1 MAKKT
6 LYKIFA
12 FGVSVITITAVL
24 ILSVFYSYS
33 DNQLKEQLRVV
44 ESVVE
49 NQLAQDDDTAF
60 ISNHIDKNV
69 RITLVAKDGAVVA
82 DSQESANKLGNH
94 LNRQEIQQAIKN
106 GEATVT
112 RHSDTQEKKVYYF
125 AKQLDNGN
133 ILRVSTE
140 AKSIGK
146 FFSDYIIYIILCII
160 VVIVAAVFVSMGITK
175 SIVKPIT
182 QLGQSLDNIDKF
194 KSDEE
199 LKPLVNALLQQ
210 KKKQKMLDKQKKQ
223 FTANVSHE
231 LKTPLTSIAGY
242 AELIETGMAKPED
255 IKPFA
260 GVIRKQALRL
270 VNLSEDI
277 IQLSQ
282 LEESDDED
290 MSFESV
296 NLYEIAQRCVEA
308 LNINAINKCVTLN
321 LTGEECY
328 IRGKAQLVEELVY
341 NLCDNAIRYN
351 KENGNV
357 TVTVTS
363 LEKGASVSV
372 KDTGIGIPKKYQE
385 RIFER
390 FFRVDKSRSKATGGT
405 GLGLAIVKH
414 ITQLHDAKLEISSEE
429 GKVTIYSK
437 GNFCMKRKS
446 GLSKFNGFL
455 AIVLV
460 ICLAATA
467 FVINKYPKI
476 EAADANGGADAKD
489 VAVIDEFKAG
499 TYGGK
504 EFKTQEDVVNY
515 YKECYDYT
523 KTLTAEY
530 KTDSGETHSYYKM
543 LGTETLEVNNLL
555 VEGKSNDI
563 INKLVPGI
571 VGGLFKGGTNGLSP
585 SGNRDPKGD
594 TKNDGKMD
602 CTTSHLTADDVLA
615 ANVKDNNDGT
625 ITMVIQPKEALL
637 STPGEDSQGR
647 FFNSLGDISSVV
659 ESISV
664 LSFSQGTVK
673 DNFVVDYKGGTGTF
687 VIDTKTNEITKADY
701 TMLVHIDVKHANVA
715 VLKDKSA
722 SLDIKY
728 QCEYPASDDYLAG
741 QNIGLTRVK

>member
-69 RITLVAKDGAVVA
+69 RITLVAKDGTVIA

-112 RHSDTQEKKVYYF
+112 RHSDTQGKKVYYF

-133 ILRVSTE
+133 ILRVSAE

-146 FFSDYIIYIILCII
+146 FFSDYIIYIFLCII

-357 TVTVTS
+357 TVTVNP

-429 GKVTIYSK
+429 GK
-437 GNFCMKRKS
+437 
-446 GLSKFNGFL
+446 
-455 AIVLV
+455 
-460 ICLAATA
+460 
-467 FVINKYPKI
+467 
-476 EAADANGGADAKD
+476 
-489 VAVIDEFKAG
+489 
-499 TYGGK
+499 
-504 EFKTQEDVVNY
+504 
-515 YKECYDYT
+515 
-523 KTLTAEY
+523 
-530 KTDSGETHSYYKM
+530 
-543 LGTETLEVNNLL
+543 GTE
-555 VEGKSNDI
+555 I
-563 INKLVPGI
+563 IVT
-571 VGGLFKGGTNGLSP
+571 FK
-585 SGNRDPKGD
+585 D
-594 TKNDGKMD
+594 
-602 CTTSHLTADDVLA
+602 
-615 ANVKDNNDGT
+615 
-625 ITMVIQPKEALL
+625 
-637 STPGEDSQGR
+637 
-647 FFNSLGDISSVV
+647 
-659 ESISV
+659 
-664 LSFSQGTVK
+664 
-673 DNFVVDYKGGTGTF
+673 
-687 VIDTKTNEITKADY
+687 
-701 TMLVHIDVKHANVA
+701 
-715 VLKDKSA
+715 
-722 SLDIKY
+722 
-728 QCEYPASDDYLAG
+728 
-741 QNIGLTRVK
+741 

>member
-69 RITLVAKDGAVVA
+69 RITLVAKDGTVIA

-112 RHSDTQEKKVYYF
+112 RHSDTQGKKVYYF

-133 ILRVSTE
+133 ILRVSAE

-146 FFSDYIIYIILCII
+146 FFSDYSIYIFLCII

-308 LNINAINKCVTLN
+308 LNINAINKGVTLN

-357 TVTVTS
+357 TVTVNP

-429 GKVTIYSK
+429 GK
-437 GNFCMKRKS
+437 
-446 GLSKFNGFL
+446 
-455 AIVLV
+455 
-460 ICLAATA
+460 
-467 FVINKYPKI
+467 
-476 EAADANGGADAKD
+476 
-489 VAVIDEFKAG
+489 
-499 TYGGK
+499 
-504 EFKTQEDVVNY
+504 
-515 YKECYDYT
+515 
-523 KTLTAEY
+523 
-530 KTDSGETHSYYKM
+530 
-543 LGTETLEVNNLL
+543 GTE
-555 VEGKSNDI
+555 I
-563 INKLVPGI
+563 IVT
-571 VGGLFKGGTNGLSP
+571 FK
-585 SGNRDPKGD
+585 D
-594 TKNDGKMD
+594 
-602 CTTSHLTADDVLA
+602 
-615 ANVKDNNDGT
+615 
-625 ITMVIQPKEALL
+625 
-637 STPGEDSQGR
+637 
-647 FFNSLGDISSVV
+647 
-659 ESISV
+659 
-664 LSFSQGTVK
+664 
-673 DNFVVDYKGGTGTF
+673 
-687 VIDTKTNEITKADY
+687 
-701 TMLVHIDVKHANVA
+701 
-715 VLKDKSA
+715 
-722 SLDIKY
+722 
-728 QCEYPASDDYLAG
+728 
-741 QNIGLTRVK
+741 

>member
-60 ISNHIDKNV
+60 ISNHINKNV
-69 RITLVAKDGAVVA
+69 RITLVAKDGTVIA

-133 ILRVSTE
+133 ILRVSAE

-146 FFSDYIIYIILCII
+146 FFSDYIIYILLCII

-357 TVTVTS
+357 TVTVS
-363 LEKGASVSV
+363 PLEKGASVSV

-429 GKVTIYSK
+429 GK
-437 GNFCMKRKS
+437 
-446 GLSKFNGFL
+446 
-455 AIVLV
+455 
-460 ICLAATA
+460 
-467 FVINKYPKI
+467 
-476 EAADANGGADAKD
+476 
-489 VAVIDEFKAG
+489 
-499 TYGGK
+499 
-504 EFKTQEDVVNY
+504 
-515 YKECYDYT
+515 
-523 KTLTAEY
+523 
-530 KTDSGETHSYYKM
+530 
-543 LGTETLEVNNLL
+543 GTE
-555 VEGKSNDI
+555 I
-563 INKLVPGI
+563 IVT
-571 VGGLFKGGTNGLSP
+571 FK
-585 SGNRDPKGD
+585 D
-594 TKNDGKMD
+594 
-602 CTTSHLTADDVLA
+602 
-615 ANVKDNNDGT
+615 
-625 ITMVIQPKEALL
+625 
-637 STPGEDSQGR
+637 
-647 FFNSLGDISSVV
+647 
-659 ESISV
+659 
-664 LSFSQGTVK
+664 
-673 DNFVVDYKGGTGTF
+673 
-687 VIDTKTNEITKADY
+687 
-701 TMLVHIDVKHANVA
+701 
-715 VLKDKSA
+715 
-722 SLDIKY
+722 
-728 QCEYPASDDYLAG
+728 
-741 QNIGLTRVK
+741 

>member
-33 DNQLKEQLRVV
+33 DNQLKEQLRVF

-49 NQLAQDDDTAF
+49 NQLAQDDETAF

-69 RITLVAKDGAVVA
+69 RITLVAKDGTVIA

-112 RHSDTQEKKVYYF
+112 RHSDTQEKKIYYF

-133 ILRVSTE
+133 VLRVSAE

-146 FFSDYIIYIILCII
+146 FFSDYIIYIFLCII

-357 TVTVTS
+357 TVTVNP

-429 GKVTIYSK
+429 GK
-437 GNFCMKRKS
+437 
-446 GLSKFNGFL
+446 
-455 AIVLV
+455 
-460 ICLAATA
+460 
-467 FVINKYPKI
+467 
-476 EAADANGGADAKD
+476 
-489 VAVIDEFKAG
+489 
-499 TYGGK
+499 
-504 EFKTQEDVVNY
+504 
-515 YKECYDYT
+515 
-523 KTLTAEY
+523 
-530 KTDSGETHSYYKM
+530 
-543 LGTETLEVNNLL
+543 GTE
-555 VEGKSNDI
+555 I
-563 INKLVPGI
+563 IVT
-571 VGGLFKGGTNGLSP
+571 FK
-585 SGNRDPKGD
+585 D
-594 TKNDGKMD
+594 
-602 CTTSHLTADDVLA
+602 
-615 ANVKDNNDGT
+615 
-625 ITMVIQPKEALL
+625 
-637 STPGEDSQGR
+637 
-647 FFNSLGDISSVV
+647 
-659 ESISV
+659 
-664 LSFSQGTVK
+664 
-673 DNFVVDYKGGTGTF
+673 
-687 VIDTKTNEITKADY
+687 
-701 TMLVHIDVKHANVA
+701 
-715 VLKDKSA
+715 
-722 SLDIKY
+722 
-728 QCEYPASDDYLAG
+728 
-741 QNIGLTRVK
+741 

>member
-133 ILRVSTE
+133 ILRVSAE

-146 FFSDYIIYIILCII
+146 FFSDYIIYILLCII
-160 VVIVAAVFVSMGITK
+160 VVIVTAVFVSMGITK

-429 GKVTIYSK
+429 GK
-437 GNFCMKRKS
+437 
-446 GLSKFNGFL
+446 
-455 AIVLV
+455 
-460 ICLAATA
+460 
-467 FVINKYPKI
+467 
-476 EAADANGGADAKD
+476 
-489 VAVIDEFKAG
+489 
-499 TYGGK
+499 
-504 EFKTQEDVVNY
+504 
-515 YKECYDYT
+515 
-523 KTLTAEY
+523 
-530 KTDSGETHSYYKM
+530 
-543 LGTETLEVNNLL
+543 GTE
-555 VEGKSNDI
+555 I
-563 INKLVPGI
+563 IVT
-571 VGGLFKGGTNGLSP
+571 FK
-585 SGNRDPKGD
+585 D
-594 TKNDGKMD
+594 
-602 CTTSHLTADDVLA
+602 
-615 ANVKDNNDGT
+615 
-625 ITMVIQPKEALL
+625 
-637 STPGEDSQGR
+637 
-647 FFNSLGDISSVV
+647 
-659 ESISV
+659 
-664 LSFSQGTVK
+664 
-673 DNFVVDYKGGTGTF
+673 
-687 VIDTKTNEITKADY
+687 
-701 TMLVHIDVKHANVA
+701 
-715 VLKDKSA
+715 
-722 SLDIKY
+722 
-728 QCEYPASDDYLAG
+728 
-741 QNIGLTRVK
+741 

>member
-69 RITLVAKDGAVVA
+69 RITLVAKDGTVIA
-82 DSQESANKLGNH
+82 DSQESVNKLGNH
-94 LNRQEIQQAIKN
+94 LSRQEIQQAIKN

-112 RHSDTQEKKVYYF
+112 RHSDTQGKKVYYF

-133 ILRVSTE
+133 VLRVSAE

-146 FFSDYIIYIILCII
+146 FFSDYIIYIFLCII

-357 TVTVTS
+357 TVTVTP

-372 KDTGIGIPKKYQE
+372 KDTGIGIPEKYQE

-429 GKVTIYSK
+429 GK
-437 GNFCMKRKS
+437 
-446 GLSKFNGFL
+446 
-455 AIVLV
+455 
-460 ICLAATA
+460 
-467 FVINKYPKI
+467 
-476 EAADANGGADAKD
+476 
-489 VAVIDEFKAG
+489 
-499 TYGGK
+499 
-504 EFKTQEDVVNY
+504 
-515 YKECYDYT
+515 
-523 KTLTAEY
+523 
-530 KTDSGETHSYYKM
+530 
-543 LGTETLEVNNLL
+543 GTE
-555 VEGKSNDI
+555 I
-563 INKLVPGI
+563 IVT
-571 VGGLFKGGTNGLSP
+571 FK
-585 SGNRDPKGD
+585 D
-594 TKNDGKMD
+594 
-602 CTTSHLTADDVLA
+602 
-615 ANVKDNNDGT
+615 
-625 ITMVIQPKEALL
+625 
-637 STPGEDSQGR
+637 
-647 FFNSLGDISSVV
+647 
-659 ESISV
+659 
-664 LSFSQGTVK
+664 
-673 DNFVVDYKGGTGTF
+673 
-687 VIDTKTNEITKADY
+687 
-701 TMLVHIDVKHANVA
+701 
-715 VLKDKSA
+715 
-722 SLDIKY
+722 
-728 QCEYPASDDYLAG
+728 
-741 QNIGLTRVK
+741 

>member
-49 NQLAQDDDTAF
+49 NQLAQDDDTSF

-69 RITLVAKDGAVVA
+69 RITLVAKDGTVIA

-125 AKQLDNGN
+125 AKQLSNGN
-133 ILRVSTE
+133 VLRVSTE

-146 FFSDYIIYIILCII
+146 FFSDYIIYIFLCII

-357 TVTVTS
+357 TVTVNP

-429 GKVTIYSK
+429 GK
-437 GNFCMKRKS
+437 
-446 GLSKFNGFL
+446 
-455 AIVLV
+455 
-460 ICLAATA
+460 
-467 FVINKYPKI
+467 
-476 EAADANGGADAKD
+476 
-489 VAVIDEFKAG
+489 
-499 TYGGK
+499 
-504 EFKTQEDVVNY
+504 
-515 YKECYDYT
+515 
-523 KTLTAEY
+523 
-530 KTDSGETHSYYKM
+530 
-543 LGTETLEVNNLL
+543 GTE
-555 VEGKSNDI
+555 I
-563 INKLVPGI
+563 IVT
-571 VGGLFKGGTNGLSP
+571 FK
-585 SGNRDPKGD
+585 D
-594 TKNDGKMD
+594 
-602 CTTSHLTADDVLA
+602 
-615 ANVKDNNDGT
+615 
-625 ITMVIQPKEALL
+625 
-637 STPGEDSQGR
+637 
-647 FFNSLGDISSVV
+647 
-659 ESISV
+659 
-664 LSFSQGTVK
+664 
-673 DNFVVDYKGGTGTF
+673 
-687 VIDTKTNEITKADY
+687 
-701 TMLVHIDVKHANVA
+701 
-715 VLKDKSA
+715 
-722 SLDIKY
+722 
-728 QCEYPASDDYLAG
+728 
-741 QNIGLTRVK
+741 

>member
-69 RITLVAKDGAVVA
+69 RITLVAKDGTVIA
-82 DSQESANKLGNH
+82 DSQESANKLENH

-133 ILRVSTE
+133 ILRVSAE

-146 FFSDYIIYIILCII
+146 FFSDYIMYIFLCII

-270 VNLSEDI
+270 VSLSEDI

-308 LNINAINKCVTLN
+308 LNINAINKGVTLN

-351 KENGNV
+351 KENVNV
-357 TVTVTS
+357 TVTVNP

-429 GKVTIYSK
+429 GK
-437 GNFCMKRKS
+437 
-446 GLSKFNGFL
+446 
-455 AIVLV
+455 
-460 ICLAATA
+460 
-467 FVINKYPKI
+467 
-476 EAADANGGADAKD
+476 
-489 VAVIDEFKAG
+489 
-499 TYGGK
+499 
-504 EFKTQEDVVNY
+504 
-515 YKECYDYT
+515 
-523 KTLTAEY
+523 
-530 KTDSGETHSYYKM
+530 
-543 LGTETLEVNNLL
+543 GTE
-555 VEGKSNDI
+555 I
-563 INKLVPGI
+563 IVT
-571 VGGLFKGGTNGLSP
+571 FK
-585 SGNRDPKGD
+585 D
-594 TKNDGKMD
+594 
-602 CTTSHLTADDVLA
+602 
-615 ANVKDNNDGT
+615 
-625 ITMVIQPKEALL
+625 
-637 STPGEDSQGR
+637 
-647 FFNSLGDISSVV
+647 
-659 ESISV
+659 
-664 LSFSQGTVK
+664 
-673 DNFVVDYKGGTGTF
+673 
-687 VIDTKTNEITKADY
+687 
-701 TMLVHIDVKHANVA
+701 
-715 VLKDKSA
+715 
-722 SLDIKY
+722 
-728 QCEYPASDDYLAG
+728 
-741 QNIGLTRVK
+741 

>member
-112 RHSDTQEKKVYYF
+112 RHSDTQGKKIYYF

-146 FFSDYIIYIILCII
+146 FFSDYIIYIFLCII

-270 VNLSEDI
+270 VSLSEDI

-357 TVTVTS
+357 TVTVTP

-429 GKVTIYSK
+429 GK
-437 GNFCMKRKS
+437 
-446 GLSKFNGFL
+446 
-455 AIVLV
+455 
-460 ICLAATA
+460 
-467 FVINKYPKI
+467 
-476 EAADANGGADAKD
+476 
-489 VAVIDEFKAG
+489 
-499 TYGGK
+499 
-504 EFKTQEDVVNY
+504 
-515 YKECYDYT
+515 
-523 KTLTAEY
+523 
-530 KTDSGETHSYYKM
+530 
-543 LGTETLEVNNLL
+543 GTE
-555 VEGKSNDI
+555 I
-563 INKLVPGI
+563 IVT
-571 VGGLFKGGTNGLSP
+571 FK
-585 SGNRDPKGD
+585 D
-594 TKNDGKMD
+594 
-602 CTTSHLTADDVLA
+602 
-615 ANVKDNNDGT
+615 
-625 ITMVIQPKEALL
+625 
-637 STPGEDSQGR
+637 
-647 FFNSLGDISSVV
+647 
-659 ESISV
+659 
-664 LSFSQGTVK
+664 
-673 DNFVVDYKGGTGTF
+673 
-687 VIDTKTNEITKADY
+687 
-701 TMLVHIDVKHANVA
+701 
-715 VLKDKSA
+715 
-722 SLDIKY
+722 
-728 QCEYPASDDYLAG
+728 
-741 QNIGLTRVK
+741 

>member
-69 RITLVAKDGAVVA
+69 RITLVAKDGTVIA

-94 LNRQEIQQAIKN
+94 LDRQEIQQAVKN

-112 RHSDTQEKKVYYF
+112 RHSDTQGKKVYYF

-133 ILRVSTE
+133 VLRVSAE

-146 FFSDYIIYIILCII
+146 FFSDYIIYIFLCII

-357 TVTVTS
+357 TVTVS
-363 LEKGASVSV
+363 PLEKGASVSV

-429 GKVTIYSK
+429 GK
-437 GNFCMKRKS
+437 
-446 GLSKFNGFL
+446 
-455 AIVLV
+455 
-460 ICLAATA
+460 
-467 FVINKYPKI
+467 
-476 EAADANGGADAKD
+476 
-489 VAVIDEFKAG
+489 
-499 TYGGK
+499 
-504 EFKTQEDVVNY
+504 
-515 YKECYDYT
+515 
-523 KTLTAEY
+523 
-530 KTDSGETHSYYKM
+530 
-543 LGTETLEVNNLL
+543 GTE
-555 VEGKSNDI
+555 I
-563 INKLVPGI
+563 IVT
-571 VGGLFKGGTNGLSP
+571 FK
-585 SGNRDPKGD
+585 D
-594 TKNDGKMD
+594 
-602 CTTSHLTADDVLA
+602 
-615 ANVKDNNDGT
+615 
-625 ITMVIQPKEALL
+625 
-637 STPGEDSQGR
+637 
-647 FFNSLGDISSVV
+647 
-659 ESISV
+659 
-664 LSFSQGTVK
+664 
-673 DNFVVDYKGGTGTF
+673 
-687 VIDTKTNEITKADY
+687 
-701 TMLVHIDVKHANVA
+701 
-715 VLKDKSA
+715 
-722 SLDIKY
+722 
-728 QCEYPASDDYLAG
+728 
-741 QNIGLTRVK
+741 

>member
-69 RITLVAKDGAVVA
+69 RITLVAKDGTVIA

-112 RHSDTQEKKVYYF
+112 RHSDTQKKKVYYF

-133 ILRVSTE
+133 VLRVSAE

-146 FFSDYIIYIILCII
+146 FFSDYIIYIFLCII

-357 TVTVTS
+357 TVTVTP

-372 KDTGIGIPKKYQE
+372 KDTGIGIPEKYQE

-429 GKVTIYSK
+429 GK
-437 GNFCMKRKS
+437 
-446 GLSKFNGFL
+446 
-455 AIVLV
+455 
-460 ICLAATA
+460 
-467 FVINKYPKI
+467 
-476 EAADANGGADAKD
+476 
-489 VAVIDEFKAG
+489 
-499 TYGGK
+499 
-504 EFKTQEDVVNY
+504 
-515 YKECYDYT
+515 
-523 KTLTAEY
+523 
-530 KTDSGETHSYYKM
+530 
-543 LGTETLEVNNLL
+543 GTE
-555 VEGKSNDI
+555 I
-563 INKLVPGI
+563 IVT
-571 VGGLFKGGTNGLSP
+571 FK
-585 SGNRDPKGD
+585 D
-594 TKNDGKMD
+594 
-602 CTTSHLTADDVLA
+602 
-615 ANVKDNNDGT
+615 
-625 ITMVIQPKEALL
+625 
-637 STPGEDSQGR
+637 
-647 FFNSLGDISSVV
+647 
-659 ESISV
+659 
-664 LSFSQGTVK
+664 
-673 DNFVVDYKGGTGTF
+673 
-687 VIDTKTNEITKADY
+687 
-701 TMLVHIDVKHANVA
+701 
-715 VLKDKSA
+715 
-722 SLDIKY
+722 
-728 QCEYPASDDYLAG
+728 
-741 QNIGLTRVK
+741 

>member
-12 FGVSVITITAVL
+12 FGVSVITITAML

-69 RITLVAKDGAVVA
+69 RITLVAKDGTVIA

-133 ILRVSTE
+133 ILRVSAE

-146 FFSDYIIYIILCII
+146 FFSDYIIYILLCII

-357 TVTVTS
+357 TVTVS
-363 LEKGASVSV
+363 PLEKGASVSV

-429 GKVTIYSK
+429 GK
-437 GNFCMKRKS
+437 
-446 GLSKFNGFL
+446 
-455 AIVLV
+455 
-460 ICLAATA
+460 
-467 FVINKYPKI
+467 
-476 EAADANGGADAKD
+476 
-489 VAVIDEFKAG
+489 
-499 TYGGK
+499 
-504 EFKTQEDVVNY
+504 
-515 YKECYDYT
+515 
-523 KTLTAEY
+523 
-530 KTDSGETHSYYKM
+530 
-543 LGTETLEVNNLL
+543 GTE
-555 VEGKSNDI
+555 I
-563 INKLVPGI
+563 IVT
-571 VGGLFKGGTNGLSP
+571 FK
-585 SGNRDPKGD
+585 D
-594 TKNDGKMD
+594 
-602 CTTSHLTADDVLA
+602 
-615 ANVKDNNDGT
+615 
-625 ITMVIQPKEALL
+625 
-637 STPGEDSQGR
+637 
-647 FFNSLGDISSVV
+647 
-659 ESISV
+659 
-664 LSFSQGTVK
+664 
-673 DNFVVDYKGGTGTF
+673 
-687 VIDTKTNEITKADY
+687 
-701 TMLVHIDVKHANVA
+701 
-715 VLKDKSA
+715 
-722 SLDIKY
+722 
-728 QCEYPASDDYLAG
+728 
-741 QNIGLTRVK
+741 

>member
-49 NQLAQDDDTAF
+49 NQLAQDDDTSF

-69 RITLVAKDGAVVA
+69 RITLVANDGTVIA

-133 ILRVSTE
+133 ILRVSAE

-146 FFSDYIIYIILCII
+146 FFSDYIIYVLLCII
-160 VVIVAAVFVSMGITK
+160 VVIVTAVFVSMGITK

-270 VNLSEDI
+270 VSLSEDI

-357 TVTVTS
+357 TVTVS
-363 LEKGASVSV
+363 PLEKGASVSV

-429 GKVTIYSK
+429 GK
-437 GNFCMKRKS
+437 
-446 GLSKFNGFL
+446 
-455 AIVLV
+455 
-460 ICLAATA
+460 
-467 FVINKYPKI
+467 
-476 EAADANGGADAKD
+476 
-489 VAVIDEFKAG
+489 
-499 TYGGK
+499 
-504 EFKTQEDVVNY
+504 
-515 YKECYDYT
+515 
-523 KTLTAEY
+523 
-530 KTDSGETHSYYKM
+530 
-543 LGTETLEVNNLL
+543 GTE
-555 VEGKSNDI
+555 I
-563 INKLVPGI
+563 IVT
-571 VGGLFKGGTNGLSP
+571 FK
-585 SGNRDPKGD
+585 D
-594 TKNDGKMD
+594 
-602 CTTSHLTADDVLA
+602 
-615 ANVKDNNDGT
+615 
-625 ITMVIQPKEALL
+625 
-637 STPGEDSQGR
+637 
-647 FFNSLGDISSVV
+647 
-659 ESISV
+659 
-664 LSFSQGTVK
+664 
-673 DNFVVDYKGGTGTF
+673 
-687 VIDTKTNEITKADY
+687 
-701 TMLVHIDVKHANVA
+701 
-715 VLKDKSA
+715 
-722 SLDIKY
+722 
-728 QCEYPASDDYLAG
+728 
-741 QNIGLTRVK
+741 

>member
-69 RITLVAKDGAVVA
+69 RITLVAKDGTVIA
-82 DSQESANKLGNH
+82 DSQESVNKLGNH

-112 RHSDTQEKKVYYF
+112 RHSDTQGKKIYYF

-133 ILRVSTE
+133 VLRVSAE

-146 FFSDYIIYIILCII
+146 FFSDYIIYIFLCII

-357 TVTVTS
+357 TVTVTP

-429 GKVTIYSK
+429 GK
-437 GNFCMKRKS
+437 
-446 GLSKFNGFL
+446 
-455 AIVLV
+455 
-460 ICLAATA
+460 
-467 FVINKYPKI
+467 
-476 EAADANGGADAKD
+476 
-489 VAVIDEFKAG
+489 
-499 TYGGK
+499 
-504 EFKTQEDVVNY
+504 
-515 YKECYDYT
+515 
-523 KTLTAEY
+523 
-530 KTDSGETHSYYKM
+530 
-543 LGTETLEVNNLL
+543 GTE
-555 VEGKSNDI
+555 I
-563 INKLVPGI
+563 IVT
-571 VGGLFKGGTNGLSP
+571 FK
-585 SGNRDPKGD
+585 D
-594 TKNDGKMD
+594 
-602 CTTSHLTADDVLA
+602 
-615 ANVKDNNDGT
+615 
-625 ITMVIQPKEALL
+625 
-637 STPGEDSQGR
+637 
-647 FFNSLGDISSVV
+647 
-659 ESISV
+659 
-664 LSFSQGTVK
+664 
-673 DNFVVDYKGGTGTF
+673 
-687 VIDTKTNEITKADY
+687 
-701 TMLVHIDVKHANVA
+701 
-715 VLKDKSA
+715 
-722 SLDIKY
+722 
-728 QCEYPASDDYLAG
+728 
-741 QNIGLTRVK
+741 

>member
-69 RITLVAKDGAVVA
+69 RITLVAKDGTVIA

-133 ILRVSTE
+133 ILRVSAE

-146 FFSDYIIYIILCII
+146 FFSDYIIYILLCII
-160 VVIVAAVFVSMGITK
+160 VVIVTAVFVSMGITK

-182 QLGQSLDNIDKF
+182 QLGQSHDNIDKF

-357 TVTVTS
+357 TVTVTP

-429 GKVTIYSK
+429 GK
-437 GNFCMKRKS
+437 
-446 GLSKFNGFL
+446 
-455 AIVLV
+455 
-460 ICLAATA
+460 
-467 FVINKYPKI
+467 
-476 EAADANGGADAKD
+476 
-489 VAVIDEFKAG
+489 
-499 TYGGK
+499 
-504 EFKTQEDVVNY
+504 
-515 YKECYDYT
+515 
-523 KTLTAEY
+523 
-530 KTDSGETHSYYKM
+530 
-543 LGTETLEVNNLL
+543 GTE
-555 VEGKSNDI
+555 I
-563 INKLVPGI
+563 IVT
-571 VGGLFKGGTNGLSP
+571 FK
-585 SGNRDPKGD
+585 D
-594 TKNDGKMD
+594 
-602 CTTSHLTADDVLA
+602 
-615 ANVKDNNDGT
+615 
-625 ITMVIQPKEALL
+625 
-637 STPGEDSQGR
+637 
-647 FFNSLGDISSVV
+647 
-659 ESISV
+659 
-664 LSFSQGTVK
+664 
-673 DNFVVDYKGGTGTF
+673 
-687 VIDTKTNEITKADY
+687 
-701 TMLVHIDVKHANVA
+701 
-715 VLKDKSA
+715 
-722 SLDIKY
+722 
-728 QCEYPASDDYLAG
+728 
-741 QNIGLTRVK
+741 

>member
-69 RITLVAKDGAVVA
+69 RITLVAKDGTVIA
-82 DSQESANKLGNH
+82 DSQENANKLGNH

-112 RHSDTQEKKVYYF
+112 RHSDTQGKKVYYF

-133 ILRVSTE
+133 VLRVSAE

-146 FFSDYIIYIILCII
+146 FFSDYIIYIFLCII

-210 KKKQKMLDKQKKQ
+210 KKKQKMLGKQKKQ

-357 TVTVTS
+357 TVTVTP

-372 KDTGIGIPKKYQE
+372 KDTGIGIPEKYQE

-429 GKVTIYSK
+429 GK
-437 GNFCMKRKS
+437 
-446 GLSKFNGFL
+446 
-455 AIVLV
+455 
-460 ICLAATA
+460 
-467 FVINKYPKI
+467 
-476 EAADANGGADAKD
+476 
-489 VAVIDEFKAG
+489 
-499 TYGGK
+499 
-504 EFKTQEDVVNY
+504 
-515 YKECYDYT
+515 
-523 KTLTAEY
+523 
-530 KTDSGETHSYYKM
+530 
-543 LGTETLEVNNLL
+543 GTE
-555 VEGKSNDI
+555 I
-563 INKLVPGI
+563 IVT
-571 VGGLFKGGTNGLSP
+571 FK
-585 SGNRDPKGD
+585 D
-594 TKNDGKMD
+594 
-602 CTTSHLTADDVLA
+602 
-615 ANVKDNNDGT
+615 
-625 ITMVIQPKEALL
+625 
-637 STPGEDSQGR
+637 
-647 FFNSLGDISSVV
+647 
-659 ESISV
+659 
-664 LSFSQGTVK
+664 
-673 DNFVVDYKGGTGTF
+673 
-687 VIDTKTNEITKADY
+687 
-701 TMLVHIDVKHANVA
+701 
-715 VLKDKSA
+715 
-722 SLDIKY
+722 
-728 QCEYPASDDYLAG
+728 
-741 QNIGLTRVK
+741 

>member
-69 RITLVAKDGAVVA
+69 RITLVAKDGTVIA
-82 DSQESANKLGNH
+82 DSQESVNKLGNH

-133 ILRVSTE
+133 VLRVSAE

-146 FFSDYIIYIILCII
+146 FFSDYIIYIFLCII

-308 LNINAINKCVTLN
+308 LNINAINKGVTLN
-321 LTGEECY
+321 LMGEECY

-357 TVTVTS
+357 TVTVTP

-429 GKVTIYSK
+429 GK
-437 GNFCMKRKS
+437 
-446 GLSKFNGFL
+446 
-455 AIVLV
+455 
-460 ICLAATA
+460 
-467 FVINKYPKI
+467 
-476 EAADANGGADAKD
+476 
-489 VAVIDEFKAG
+489 
-499 TYGGK
+499 
-504 EFKTQEDVVNY
+504 
-515 YKECYDYT
+515 
-523 KTLTAEY
+523 
-530 KTDSGETHSYYKM
+530 
-543 LGTETLEVNNLL
+543 GTE
-555 VEGKSNDI
+555 I
-563 INKLVPGI
+563 IVT
-571 VGGLFKGGTNGLSP
+571 FK
-585 SGNRDPKGD
+585 D
-594 TKNDGKMD
+594 
-602 CTTSHLTADDVLA
+602 
-615 ANVKDNNDGT
+615 
-625 ITMVIQPKEALL
+625 
-637 STPGEDSQGR
+637 
-647 FFNSLGDISSVV
+647 
-659 ESISV
+659 
-664 LSFSQGTVK
+664 
-673 DNFVVDYKGGTGTF
+673 
-687 VIDTKTNEITKADY
+687 
-701 TMLVHIDVKHANVA
+701 
-715 VLKDKSA
+715 
-722 SLDIKY
+722 
-728 QCEYPASDDYLAG
+728 
-741 QNIGLTRVK
+741 

>member
-69 RITLVAKDGAVVA
+69 RITLVAKDGTVIA

-133 ILRVSTE
+133 ILRVSAE

-146 FFSDYIIYIILCII
+146 FFSDYIIYILLCII

-182 QLGQSLDNIDKF
+182 QLGQSIDNIDKF

-357 TVTVTS
+357 TVTVS
-363 LEKGASVSV
+363 PLEKGASVSV

-429 GKVTIYSK
+429 GK
-437 GNFCMKRKS
+437 
-446 GLSKFNGFL
+446 
-455 AIVLV
+455 
-460 ICLAATA
+460 
-467 FVINKYPKI
+467 
-476 EAADANGGADAKD
+476 
-489 VAVIDEFKAG
+489 
-499 TYGGK
+499 
-504 EFKTQEDVVNY
+504 
-515 YKECYDYT
+515 
-523 KTLTAEY
+523 
-530 KTDSGETHSYYKM
+530 
-543 LGTETLEVNNLL
+543 GTE
-555 VEGKSNDI
+555 I
-563 INKLVPGI
+563 IVT
-571 VGGLFKGGTNGLSP
+571 FK
-585 SGNRDPKGD
+585 D
-594 TKNDGKMD
+594 
-602 CTTSHLTADDVLA
+602 
-615 ANVKDNNDGT
+615 
-625 ITMVIQPKEALL
+625 
-637 STPGEDSQGR
+637 
-647 FFNSLGDISSVV
+647 
-659 ESISV
+659 
-664 LSFSQGTVK
+664 
-673 DNFVVDYKGGTGTF
+673 
-687 VIDTKTNEITKADY
+687 
-701 TMLVHIDVKHANVA
+701 
-715 VLKDKSA
+715 
-722 SLDIKY
+722 
-728 QCEYPASDDYLAG
+728 
-741 QNIGLTRVK
+741 

>member
-69 RITLVAKDGAVVA
+69 RITLVAKDGTVIA

-112 RHSDTQEKKVYYF
+112 RHSDTQGKKIYYF

-133 ILRVSTE
+133 ILRVSAE

-146 FFSDYIIYIILCII
+146 FFSDYIIYILLCII
-160 VVIVAAVFVSMGITK
+160 VVIVTAVFVSMGITK

-357 TVTVTS
+357 TVTVTP

-429 GKVTIYSK
+429 GK
-437 GNFCMKRKS
+437 
-446 GLSKFNGFL
+446 
-455 AIVLV
+455 
-460 ICLAATA
+460 
-467 FVINKYPKI
+467 
-476 EAADANGGADAKD
+476 
-489 VAVIDEFKAG
+489 
-499 TYGGK
+499 
-504 EFKTQEDVVNY
+504 
-515 YKECYDYT
+515 
-523 KTLTAEY
+523 
-530 KTDSGETHSYYKM
+530 
-543 LGTETLEVNNLL
+543 GTE
-555 VEGKSNDI
+555 I
-563 INKLVPGI
+563 IVT
-571 VGGLFKGGTNGLSP
+571 FK
-585 SGNRDPKGD
+585 D
-594 TKNDGKMD
+594 
-602 CTTSHLTADDVLA
+602 
-615 ANVKDNNDGT
+615 
-625 ITMVIQPKEALL
+625 
-637 STPGEDSQGR
+637 
-647 FFNSLGDISSVV
+647 
-659 ESISV
+659 
-664 LSFSQGTVK
+664 
-673 DNFVVDYKGGTGTF
+673 
-687 VIDTKTNEITKADY
+687 
-701 TMLVHIDVKHANVA
+701 
-715 VLKDKSA
+715 
-722 SLDIKY
+722 
-728 QCEYPASDDYLAG
+728 
-741 QNIGLTRVK
+741 

>member
-69 RITLVAKDGAVVA
+69 RITLVAKDGTVIA
-82 DSQESANKLGNH
+82 DSQESVNKLGNH

-112 RHSDTQEKKVYYF
+112 RHSDTQGKKVYYF

-133 ILRVSTE
+133 VLRVSAE

-146 FFSDYIIYIILCII
+146 FFSDYIIYIFLCII

-357 TVTVTS
+357 TVTVTP

-372 KDTGIGIPKKYQE
+372 KDTGIGISEKYQE

-429 GKVTIYSK
+429 GK
-437 GNFCMKRKS
+437 
-446 GLSKFNGFL
+446 
-455 AIVLV
+455 
-460 ICLAATA
+460 
-467 FVINKYPKI
+467 
-476 EAADANGGADAKD
+476 
-489 VAVIDEFKAG
+489 
-499 TYGGK
+499 
-504 EFKTQEDVVNY
+504 
-515 YKECYDYT
+515 
-523 KTLTAEY
+523 
-530 KTDSGETHSYYKM
+530 
-543 LGTETLEVNNLL
+543 GTE
-555 VEGKSNDI
+555 I
-563 INKLVPGI
+563 IVT
-571 VGGLFKGGTNGLSP
+571 FK
-585 SGNRDPKGD
+585 D
-594 TKNDGKMD
+594 
-602 CTTSHLTADDVLA
+602 
-615 ANVKDNNDGT
+615 
-625 ITMVIQPKEALL
+625 
-637 STPGEDSQGR
+637 
-647 FFNSLGDISSVV
+647 
-659 ESISV
+659 
-664 LSFSQGTVK
+664 
-673 DNFVVDYKGGTGTF
+673 
-687 VIDTKTNEITKADY
+687 
-701 TMLVHIDVKHANVA
+701 
-715 VLKDKSA
+715 
-722 SLDIKY
+722 
-728 QCEYPASDDYLAG
+728 
-741 QNIGLTRVK
+741 

>member
-69 RITLVAKDGAVVA
+69 RITLVANDGTVIA

-133 ILRVSTE
+133 ILRVSAE

-146 FFSDYIIYIILCII
+146 FFSDYIIYIFLCII

-357 TVTVTS
+357 TVTVKP

-429 GKVTIYSK
+429 GK
-437 GNFCMKRKS
+437 
-446 GLSKFNGFL
+446 
-455 AIVLV
+455 
-460 ICLAATA
+460 
-467 FVINKYPKI
+467 
-476 EAADANGGADAKD
+476 
-489 VAVIDEFKAG
+489 
-499 TYGGK
+499 
-504 EFKTQEDVVNY
+504 
-515 YKECYDYT
+515 
-523 KTLTAEY
+523 
-530 KTDSGETHSYYKM
+530 
-543 LGTETLEVNNLL
+543 GTE
-555 VEGKSNDI
+555 I
-563 INKLVPGI
+563 IVT
-571 VGGLFKGGTNGLSP
+571 FK
-585 SGNRDPKGD
+585 D
-594 TKNDGKMD
+594 
-602 CTTSHLTADDVLA
+602 
-615 ANVKDNNDGT
+615 
-625 ITMVIQPKEALL
+625 
-637 STPGEDSQGR
+637 
-647 FFNSLGDISSVV
+647 
-659 ESISV
+659 
-664 LSFSQGTVK
+664 
-673 DNFVVDYKGGTGTF
+673 
-687 VIDTKTNEITKADY
+687 
-701 TMLVHIDVKHANVA
+701 
-715 VLKDKSA
+715 
-722 SLDIKY
+722 
-728 QCEYPASDDYLAG
+728 
-741 QNIGLTRVK
+741 

>member
-69 RITLVAKDGAVVA
+69 RITLVAKDGTVIA
-82 DSQESANKLGNH
+82 DSQESAKKLGNH
-94 LNRQEIQQAIKN
+94 LDRQEIQQAIKN

-112 RHSDTQEKKVYYF
+112 RHSDTQGKKVYYF

-133 ILRVSTE
+133 VLRVSTE

-146 FFSDYIIYIILCII
+146 FFSDYIIYIFLCII

-270 VNLSEDI
+270 VSLSEDI

-357 TVTVTS
+357 TVTVTP

-429 GKVTIYSK
+429 GK
-437 GNFCMKRKS
+437 
-446 GLSKFNGFL
+446 
-455 AIVLV
+455 
-460 ICLAATA
+460 
-467 FVINKYPKI
+467 
-476 EAADANGGADAKD
+476 
-489 VAVIDEFKAG
+489 
-499 TYGGK
+499 
-504 EFKTQEDVVNY
+504 
-515 YKECYDYT
+515 
-523 KTLTAEY
+523 
-530 KTDSGETHSYYKM
+530 
-543 LGTETLEVNNLL
+543 GTE
-555 VEGKSNDI
+555 I
-563 INKLVPGI
+563 IVT
-571 VGGLFKGGTNGLSP
+571 FK
-585 SGNRDPKGD
+585 D
-594 TKNDGKMD
+594 
-602 CTTSHLTADDVLA
+602 
-615 ANVKDNNDGT
+615 
-625 ITMVIQPKEALL
+625 
-637 STPGEDSQGR
+637 
-647 FFNSLGDISSVV
+647 
-659 ESISV
+659 
-664 LSFSQGTVK
+664 
-673 DNFVVDYKGGTGTF
+673 
-687 VIDTKTNEITKADY
+687 
-701 TMLVHIDVKHANVA
+701 
-715 VLKDKSA
+715 
-722 SLDIKY
+722 
-728 QCEYPASDDYLAG
+728 
-741 QNIGLTRVK
+741 

>member
-49 NQLAQDDDTAF
+49 NQLAQDDDTSF

-69 RITLVAKDGAVVA
+69 RITLVAKDGTVIA
-82 DSQESANKLGNH
+82 DSQESVNKLGNH

-112 RHSDTQEKKVYYF
+112 RHSDTQGKKVYYF

-133 ILRVSTE
+133 VLRVSAE

-146 FFSDYIIYIILCII
+146 FFSDYIIYIFLCII

-308 LNINAINKCVTLN
+308 LNINAINKGVTLN
-321 LTGEECY
+321 LIGEQCY

-357 TVTVTS
+357 TVTVS
-363 LEKGASVSV
+363 PLEKGASVSV

-429 GKVTIYSK
+429 GK
-437 GNFCMKRKS
+437 
-446 GLSKFNGFL
+446 
-455 AIVLV
+455 
-460 ICLAATA
+460 
-467 FVINKYPKI
+467 
-476 EAADANGGADAKD
+476 
-489 VAVIDEFKAG
+489 
-499 TYGGK
+499 
-504 EFKTQEDVVNY
+504 
-515 YKECYDYT
+515 
-523 KTLTAEY
+523 
-530 KTDSGETHSYYKM
+530 
-543 LGTETLEVNNLL
+543 GTE
-555 VEGKSNDI
+555 I
-563 INKLVPGI
+563 IVT
-571 VGGLFKGGTNGLSP
+571 FK
-585 SGNRDPKGD
+585 D
-594 TKNDGKMD
+594 
-602 CTTSHLTADDVLA
+602 
-615 ANVKDNNDGT
+615 
-625 ITMVIQPKEALL
+625 
-637 STPGEDSQGR
+637 
-647 FFNSLGDISSVV
+647 
-659 ESISV
+659 
-664 LSFSQGTVK
+664 
-673 DNFVVDYKGGTGTF
+673 
-687 VIDTKTNEITKADY
+687 
-701 TMLVHIDVKHANVA
+701 
-715 VLKDKSA
+715 
-722 SLDIKY
+722 
-728 QCEYPASDDYLAG
+728 
-741 QNIGLTRVK
+741 

>member
-69 RITLVAKDGAVVA
+69 RVTLVAKDGTVIA

-133 ILRVSTE
+133 ILRVSAE

-146 FFSDYIIYIILCII
+146 FFSDYIIYIFLCII

-308 LNINAINKCVTLN
+308 LNINAINKGVTLN
-321 LTGEECY
+321 LTGGECY

-357 TVTVTS
+357 TVTVNP

-429 GKVTIYSK
+429 GK
-437 GNFCMKRKS
+437 
-446 GLSKFNGFL
+446 
-455 AIVLV
+455 
-460 ICLAATA
+460 
-467 FVINKYPKI
+467 
-476 EAADANGGADAKD
+476 
-489 VAVIDEFKAG
+489 
-499 TYGGK
+499 
-504 EFKTQEDVVNY
+504 
-515 YKECYDYT
+515 
-523 KTLTAEY
+523 
-530 KTDSGETHSYYKM
+530 
-543 LGTETLEVNNLL
+543 GTE
-555 VEGKSNDI
+555 I
-563 INKLVPGI
+563 IVT
-571 VGGLFKGGTNGLSP
+571 FK
-585 SGNRDPKGD
+585 D
-594 TKNDGKMD
+594 
-602 CTTSHLTADDVLA
+602 
-615 ANVKDNNDGT
+615 
-625 ITMVIQPKEALL
+625 
-637 STPGEDSQGR
+637 
-647 FFNSLGDISSVV
+647 
-659 ESISV
+659 
-664 LSFSQGTVK
+664 
-673 DNFVVDYKGGTGTF
+673 
-687 VIDTKTNEITKADY
+687 
-701 TMLVHIDVKHANVA
+701 
-715 VLKDKSA
+715 
-722 SLDIKY
+722 
-728 QCEYPASDDYLAG
+728 
-741 QNIGLTRVK
+741 

>member
-69 RITLVAKDGAVVA
+69 RITLVAKDGTVIA

-94 LNRQEIQQAIKN
+94 LDRQEIQQAIKN

-112 RHSDTQEKKVYYF
+112 RHSDTQGKKVYYF

-133 ILRVSTE
+133 VLRVSTE

-146 FFSDYIIYIILCII
+146 FFSDYIIYIFLCII

-270 VNLSEDI
+270 VSLSEDI

-351 KENGNV
+351 KENANV
-357 TVTVTS
+357 TVTVTP

-429 GKVTIYSK
+429 GK
-437 GNFCMKRKS
+437 
-446 GLSKFNGFL
+446 
-455 AIVLV
+455 
-460 ICLAATA
+460 
-467 FVINKYPKI
+467 
-476 EAADANGGADAKD
+476 
-489 VAVIDEFKAG
+489 
-499 TYGGK
+499 
-504 EFKTQEDVVNY
+504 
-515 YKECYDYT
+515 
-523 KTLTAEY
+523 
-530 KTDSGETHSYYKM
+530 
-543 LGTETLEVNNLL
+543 GTE
-555 VEGKSNDI
+555 I
-563 INKLVPGI
+563 IVT
-571 VGGLFKGGTNGLSP
+571 FK
-585 SGNRDPKGD
+585 D
-594 TKNDGKMD
+594 
-602 CTTSHLTADDVLA
+602 
-615 ANVKDNNDGT
+615 
-625 ITMVIQPKEALL
+625 
-637 STPGEDSQGR
+637 
-647 FFNSLGDISSVV
+647 
-659 ESISV
+659 
-664 LSFSQGTVK
+664 
-673 DNFVVDYKGGTGTF
+673 
-687 VIDTKTNEITKADY
+687 
-701 TMLVHIDVKHANVA
+701 
-715 VLKDKSA
+715 
-722 SLDIKY
+722 
-728 QCEYPASDDYLAG
+728 
-741 QNIGLTRVK
+741 

>member
-69 RITLVAKDGAVVA
+69 RITLVAKDGTVIA

-94 LNRQEIQQAIKN
+94 LDRQEIQQAIKN
-106 GEATVT
+106 GDATVT
-112 RHSDTQEKKVYYF
+112 RHSDTQGKKVYYF

-133 ILRVSTE
+133 VLRVSTE

-146 FFSDYIIYIILCII
+146 FFSDYIIYIFLCII

-270 VNLSEDI
+270 VSLSEDI

-357 TVTVTS
+357 TVTVTP

-429 GKVTIYSK
+429 GK
-437 GNFCMKRKS
+437 
-446 GLSKFNGFL
+446 
-455 AIVLV
+455 
-460 ICLAATA
+460 
-467 FVINKYPKI
+467 
-476 EAADANGGADAKD
+476 
-489 VAVIDEFKAG
+489 
-499 TYGGK
+499 
-504 EFKTQEDVVNY
+504 
-515 YKECYDYT
+515 
-523 KTLTAEY
+523 
-530 KTDSGETHSYYKM
+530 
-543 LGTETLEVNNLL
+543 GTE
-555 VEGKSNDI
+555 I
-563 INKLVPGI
+563 IVT
-571 VGGLFKGGTNGLSP
+571 FK
-585 SGNRDPKGD
+585 D
-594 TKNDGKMD
+594 
-602 CTTSHLTADDVLA
+602 
-615 ANVKDNNDGT
+615 
-625 ITMVIQPKEALL
+625 
-637 STPGEDSQGR
+637 
-647 FFNSLGDISSVV
+647 
-659 ESISV
+659 
-664 LSFSQGTVK
+664 
-673 DNFVVDYKGGTGTF
+673 
-687 VIDTKTNEITKADY
+687 
-701 TMLVHIDVKHANVA
+701 
-715 VLKDKSA
+715 
-722 SLDIKY
+722 
-728 QCEYPASDDYLAG
+728 
-741 QNIGLTRVK
+741 

>member
-69 RITLVAKDGAVVA
+69 RITLVAKDGTVIA

-112 RHSDTQEKKVYYF
+112 RHSDTQGKKIYYF

-146 FFSDYIIYIILCII
+146 FFSDYIIYILLCII
-160 VVIVAAVFVSMGITK
+160 VVIVTAVFVSMGITK

-210 KKKQKMLDKQKKQ
+210 KKKQKILDKQKKQ

-357 TVTVTS
+357 TVTVTP

-372 KDTGIGIPKKYQE
+372 KDTGIGIPEKYQE

-429 GKVTIYSK
+429 GK
-437 GNFCMKRKS
+437 
-446 GLSKFNGFL
+446 
-455 AIVLV
+455 
-460 ICLAATA
+460 
-467 FVINKYPKI
+467 
-476 EAADANGGADAKD
+476 
-489 VAVIDEFKAG
+489 
-499 TYGGK
+499 
-504 EFKTQEDVVNY
+504 
-515 YKECYDYT
+515 
-523 KTLTAEY
+523 
-530 KTDSGETHSYYKM
+530 
-543 LGTETLEVNNLL
+543 GTE
-555 VEGKSNDI
+555 I
-563 INKLVPGI
+563 IVT
-571 VGGLFKGGTNGLSP
+571 FK
-585 SGNRDPKGD
+585 D
-594 TKNDGKMD
+594 
-602 CTTSHLTADDVLA
+602 
-615 ANVKDNNDGT
+615 
-625 ITMVIQPKEALL
+625 
-637 STPGEDSQGR
+637 
-647 FFNSLGDISSVV
+647 
-659 ESISV
+659 
-664 LSFSQGTVK
+664 
-673 DNFVVDYKGGTGTF
+673 
-687 VIDTKTNEITKADY
+687 
-701 TMLVHIDVKHANVA
+701 
-715 VLKDKSA
+715 
-722 SLDIKY
+722 
-728 QCEYPASDDYLAG
+728 
-741 QNIGLTRVK
+741 

>member
-146 FFSDYIIYIILCII
+146 FFSDYIIYIILWII

-429 GKVTIYSK
+429 GK
-437 GNFCMKRKS
+437 
-446 GLSKFNGFL
+446 
-455 AIVLV
+455 
-460 ICLAATA
+460 
-467 FVINKYPKI
+467 
-476 EAADANGGADAKD
+476 
-489 VAVIDEFKAG
+489 
-499 TYGGK
+499 
-504 EFKTQEDVVNY
+504 
-515 YKECYDYT
+515 
-523 KTLTAEY
+523 
-530 KTDSGETHSYYKM
+530 
-543 LGTETLEVNNLL
+543 GTE
-555 VEGKSNDI
+555 I
-563 INKLVPGI
+563 IVT
-571 VGGLFKGGTNGLSP
+571 FK
-585 SGNRDPKGD
+585 D
-594 TKNDGKMD
+594 
-602 CTTSHLTADDVLA
+602 
-615 ANVKDNNDGT
+615 
-625 ITMVIQPKEALL
+625 
-637 STPGEDSQGR
+637 
-647 FFNSLGDISSVV
+647 
-659 ESISV
+659 
-664 LSFSQGTVK
+664 
-673 DNFVVDYKGGTGTF
+673 
-687 VIDTKTNEITKADY
+687 
-701 TMLVHIDVKHANVA
+701 
-715 VLKDKSA
+715 
-722 SLDIKY
+722 
-728 QCEYPASDDYLAG
+728 
-741 QNIGLTRVK
+741 

>member
-69 RITLVAKDGAVVA
+69 RITLVAKDGTVIA
-82 DSQESANKLGNH
+82 DSQESADKLGNH

-133 ILRVSTE
+133 ILRVSAE

-146 FFSDYIIYIILCII
+146 FFSDYIIYIFLCII

-270 VNLSEDI
+270 VSLSEDI

-308 LNINAINKCVTLN
+308 LNINAINKCVTLK

-357 TVTVTS
+357 TVTVNP

-429 GKVTIYSK
+429 GK
-437 GNFCMKRKS
+437 
-446 GLSKFNGFL
+446 
-455 AIVLV
+455 
-460 ICLAATA
+460 
-467 FVINKYPKI
+467 
-476 EAADANGGADAKD
+476 
-489 VAVIDEFKAG
+489 
-499 TYGGK
+499 
-504 EFKTQEDVVNY
+504 
-515 YKECYDYT
+515 
-523 KTLTAEY
+523 
-530 KTDSGETHSYYKM
+530 
-543 LGTETLEVNNLL
+543 GTE
-555 VEGKSNDI
+555 I
-563 INKLVPGI
+563 IVT
-571 VGGLFKGGTNGLSP
+571 FK
-585 SGNRDPKGD
+585 D
-594 TKNDGKMD
+594 
-602 CTTSHLTADDVLA
+602 
-615 ANVKDNNDGT
+615 
-625 ITMVIQPKEALL
+625 
-637 STPGEDSQGR
+637 
-647 FFNSLGDISSVV
+647 
-659 ESISV
+659 
-664 LSFSQGTVK
+664 
-673 DNFVVDYKGGTGTF
+673 
-687 VIDTKTNEITKADY
+687 
-701 TMLVHIDVKHANVA
+701 
-715 VLKDKSA
+715 
-722 SLDIKY
+722 
-728 QCEYPASDDYLAG
+728 
-741 QNIGLTRVK
+741 

>member
-69 RITLVAKDGAVVA
+69 RITLVAKDGTVIA

-112 RHSDTQEKKVYYF
+112 RHSDTQEKKIYYF

-133 ILRVSTE
+133 ILRVSAE

-146 FFSDYIIYIILCII
+146 FFSDYIIYIFLCII

-357 TVTVTS
+357 TVTVTP

-429 GKVTIYSK
+429 GK
-437 GNFCMKRKS
+437 
-446 GLSKFNGFL
+446 
-455 AIVLV
+455 
-460 ICLAATA
+460 
-467 FVINKYPKI
+467 
-476 EAADANGGADAKD
+476 
-489 VAVIDEFKAG
+489 
-499 TYGGK
+499 
-504 EFKTQEDVVNY
+504 
-515 YKECYDYT
+515 
-523 KTLTAEY
+523 
-530 KTDSGETHSYYKM
+530 
-543 LGTETLEVNNLL
+543 GTE
-555 VEGKSNDI
+555 I
-563 INKLVPGI
+563 IVT
-571 VGGLFKGGTNGLSP
+571 FK
-585 SGNRDPKGD
+585 D
-594 TKNDGKMD
+594 
-602 CTTSHLTADDVLA
+602 
-615 ANVKDNNDGT
+615 
-625 ITMVIQPKEALL
+625 
-637 STPGEDSQGR
+637 
-647 FFNSLGDISSVV
+647 
-659 ESISV
+659 
-664 LSFSQGTVK
+664 
-673 DNFVVDYKGGTGTF
+673 
-687 VIDTKTNEITKADY
+687 
-701 TMLVHIDVKHANVA
+701 
-715 VLKDKSA
+715 
-722 SLDIKY
+722 
-728 QCEYPASDDYLAG
+728 
-741 QNIGLTRVK
+741 

>member
-1 MAKKT
+1 
-6 LYKIFA
+6 
-12 FGVSVITITAVL
+12 
-24 ILSVFYSYS
+24 
-33 DNQLKEQLRVV
+33 
-44 ESVVE
+44 
-49 NQLAQDDDTAF
+49 
-60 ISNHIDKNV
+60 
-69 RITLVAKDGAVVA
+69 
-82 DSQESANKLGNH
+82 
-94 LNRQEIQQAIKN
+94 
-106 GEATVT
+106 
-112 RHSDTQEKKVYYF
+112 
-125 AKQLDNGN
+125 
-133 ILRVSTE
+133 
-140 AKSIGK
+140 
-146 FFSDYIIYIILCII
+146 
-160 VVIVAAVFVSMGITK
+160 MGITK

-270 VNLSEDI
+270 VSLSEDI

-357 TVTVTS
+357 TVTVTP

-429 GKVTIYSK
+429 GK
-437 GNFCMKRKS
+437 
-446 GLSKFNGFL
+446 
-455 AIVLV
+455 
-460 ICLAATA
+460 
-467 FVINKYPKI
+467 
-476 EAADANGGADAKD
+476 
-489 VAVIDEFKAG
+489 
-499 TYGGK
+499 
-504 EFKTQEDVVNY
+504 
-515 YKECYDYT
+515 
-523 KTLTAEY
+523 
-530 KTDSGETHSYYKM
+530 
-543 LGTETLEVNNLL
+543 GTE
-555 VEGKSNDI
+555 I
-563 INKLVPGI
+563 IVT
-571 VGGLFKGGTNGLSP
+571 FK
-585 SGNRDPKGD
+585 D
-594 TKNDGKMD
+594 
-602 CTTSHLTADDVLA
+602 
-615 ANVKDNNDGT
+615 
-625 ITMVIQPKEALL
+625 
-637 STPGEDSQGR
+637 
-647 FFNSLGDISSVV
+647 
-659 ESISV
+659 
-664 LSFSQGTVK
+664 
-673 DNFVVDYKGGTGTF
+673 
-687 VIDTKTNEITKADY
+687 
-701 TMLVHIDVKHANVA
+701 
-715 VLKDKSA
+715 
-722 SLDIKY
+722 
-728 QCEYPASDDYLAG
+728 
-741 QNIGLTRVK
+741 

>member
-69 RITLVAKDGAVVA
+69 RITLVAKDGTVIA

-112 RHSDTQEKKVYYF
+112 RHSDTQGKKIYYF

-133 ILRVSTE
+133 VLRVSAE

-146 FFSDYIIYIILCII
+146 FFSDYIIYILLCII
-160 VVIVAAVFVSMGITK
+160 VVIVTAVFVSMGITK

-270 VNLSEDI
+270 VSLSEDI

-282 LEESDDED
+282 LEESDDEE

-308 LNINAINKCVTLN
+308 LNINAINKGVTLN
-321 LTGEECY
+321 LMGEECY

-357 TVTVTS
+357 TVTVTP

-429 GKVTIYSK
+429 GK
-437 GNFCMKRKS
+437 
-446 GLSKFNGFL
+446 
-455 AIVLV
+455 
-460 ICLAATA
+460 
-467 FVINKYPKI
+467 
-476 EAADANGGADAKD
+476 
-489 VAVIDEFKAG
+489 
-499 TYGGK
+499 
-504 EFKTQEDVVNY
+504 
-515 YKECYDYT
+515 
-523 KTLTAEY
+523 
-530 KTDSGETHSYYKM
+530 
-543 LGTETLEVNNLL
+543 GTE
-555 VEGKSNDI
+555 I
-563 INKLVPGI
+563 IVT
-571 VGGLFKGGTNGLSP
+571 FK
-585 SGNRDPKGD
+585 D
-594 TKNDGKMD
+594 
-602 CTTSHLTADDVLA
+602 
-615 ANVKDNNDGT
+615 
-625 ITMVIQPKEALL
+625 
-637 STPGEDSQGR
+637 
-647 FFNSLGDISSVV
+647 
-659 ESISV
+659 
-664 LSFSQGTVK
+664 
-673 DNFVVDYKGGTGTF
+673 
-687 VIDTKTNEITKADY
+687 
-701 TMLVHIDVKHANVA
+701 
-715 VLKDKSA
+715 
-722 SLDIKY
+722 
-728 QCEYPASDDYLAG
+728 
-741 QNIGLTRVK
+741 